1 MTPPS
6 SPESVSD
13 EDNHA
18 KARPYWEVEWTKEEL
33 GIEPSSPDPKK
44 ETVPWIHHHDAARVD
59 HIAKLSAK
67 ERKRLRWKEEKE
79 EEREVKRDELRQ
91 AKREE
96 KAMRSRIRRSRE
108 EELEVMREAN
118 RRAMEDKE
126 MADSKAQW
134 TRATGR

>member
-13 EDNHA
+13 EDNHR
-18 KARPYWEVEWTKEEL
+18 KARPYWEAECTKEEL
-33 GIEPSSPDPKK
+33 DIKPSSPNPKK
-44 ETVPWIHHHDAARVD
+44 ETVPWIHHPDPARVD
-59 HIAKLSAK
+59 QAAELSAK
-67 ERKRLRWKEEKE
+67 ERKRLRRKEEKE

-96 KAMRSRIRRSRE
+96 KAMRSRIRRSWE

-118 RRAMEDKE
+118 RRAMDDKE
-126 MADSKAQW
+126 MADRKAKWSK
-134 TRATGR
+134 ATGR